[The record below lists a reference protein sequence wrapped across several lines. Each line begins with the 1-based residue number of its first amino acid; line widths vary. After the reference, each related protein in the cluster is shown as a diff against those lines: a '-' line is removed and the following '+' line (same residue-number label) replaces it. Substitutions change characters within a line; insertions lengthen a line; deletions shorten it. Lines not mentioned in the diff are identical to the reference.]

1 MTGKILITGA
11 TGSVGAAL
19 VKRLQQ
25 MNTSIRV
32 AGSNVETLHARFGD
46 SVDAVAF
53 DFLNNATFASTF
65 EGVDKMFLM
74 RPPQIANVQRD
85 IFPALDTARAAGV
98 QRVVFLSLIGI
109 ERAKIVPH
117 YKIEQ
122 YLVASGLDY
131 TFLRCSFFMQNLNTT
146 HRAEIK
152 ERSEIYVPAG
162 SSRTSFIDVRDIAAV
177 AARALT
183 EPGRTHKAYDL
194 TGGEALDYWQAAE
207 IISKEL
213 GRRITYRNPNPL
225 AFLVNHVRRG
235 APIMVALVMT
245 GLYLSTRFG
254 MADIVTQDVEHVTGH
269 TPLTF
274 AQYVHDYREA
284 WL

>member
-1 MTGKILITGA
+1 
-11 TGSVGAAL
+11 
-19 VKRLQQ
+19 
-25 MNTSIRV
+25 
-32 AGSNVETLHARFGD
+32 
-46 SVDAVAF
+46 
-53 DFLNNATFASTF
+53 
-65 EGVDKMFLM
+65 
-74 RPPQIANVQRD
+74 
-85 IFPALDTARAAGV
+85 
-98 QRVVFLSLIGI
+98 
-109 ERAKIVPH
+109 
-117 YKIEQ
+117 
-122 YLVASGLDY
+122 
-131 TFLRCSFFMQNLNTT
+131 MQNLNTT

-274 AQYVHDYREA
+274 AQYVRDYREA